1 DVCSSDLTRQM
12 AARIANQ
19 LVDLARVYLPE
30 VMETD
35 QPNLVETAVA
45 PQRPSSPSYAFN
57 GALGGL
63 AGAVL
68 CCGVLLC
75 RRLLNDTFV
84 TPEEVAGSL
93 GLQPLATIPEAQPEG
108 GTGRP
113 GRTLPRW
120 RKDQS

>member
-1 DVCSSDLTRQM
+1 MSLGSPVSMYDSTSRS
-12 AARIANQ
+12 ARG
-19 LVDLARVYLPE
+19 RKW
-30 VMETD
+30 
-35 QPNLVETAVA
+35 TAVA

-108 GTGRP
+108 GAGRP